1 MLYYIDENWYHF
13 INEYLERISKFASQE
28 VPRPESGDET
38 VMFWTFYS
46 PADTLWLPKIVV
58 QVLGYTTEET
68 FWWLLLHFSFI
79 DFYWFLPPI

>member
-28 VPRPESGDET
+28 VARPESGDET

-79 DFYWFLPPI
+79 NFYWFLPPI